1 MNKLTS
7 IIEQNVR
14 LQLRRINTT
23 VGKERQTPSEYCLQ
37 LVRYLRFILNY
48 IVRNKTKIVQLHLSY
63 IDVFK

>member
-1 MNKLTS
+1 MNKLSS

-23 VGKERQTPSEYCLQ
+23 VTKERQTPSEYCLQ
-37 LVRYLRFILNY
+37 LVRYLRSILNC
-48 IVRNKTKIVQLHLSY
+48 VACNKTKIVQLHLSY